1 MESKMKYNNNN
12 DDSKKYIEQWQESN
26 KLKRVSRLL
35 VVTVFVVVVVI
46 IIIASYWYYYYYYRI
61 VERLYAEQNNKTKR
75 VPLFTL
81 RNAFF
86 YKQFIFCHLSTTTT
100 TADIYLL
107 FY

>member
-1 MESKMKYNNNN
+1 MMIV
-12 DDSKKYIEQWQESN
+12 KKNIEQWQESN